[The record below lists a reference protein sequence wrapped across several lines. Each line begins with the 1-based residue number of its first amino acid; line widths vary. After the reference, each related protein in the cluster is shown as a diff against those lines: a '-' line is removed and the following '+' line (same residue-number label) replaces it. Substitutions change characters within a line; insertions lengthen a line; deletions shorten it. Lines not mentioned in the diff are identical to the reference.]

1 MIEYLMET
9 QRIRLPSLWKE
20 ASGNWRGET
29 TCREYRREQL
39 LTPTAHQSAVRLG
52 KAKRTRLRMIR
63 LYIGLTLQRR
73 ESSTLS
79 TDAYLLAK
87 CLHLVLFFFFCSIPE
102 VKAGCL
108 PSVLFEAQIN
118 QTDCPSHTIRRDL
131 LVTLTC
137 CKLLLLFFFFLS
149 EPDQYY
155 GFAVP
160 EIHRKDQY
168 HQFLSAPTWGQ
179 PPSWWTGCRR
189 GKRSEDPSA
198 TPRWETSRP
207 VPQKMPAGGWGR
219 KKWVFSLLFAC
230 IKPQLCTFWTVILQT
245 LSFRPQQ
252 ASLKLSLLK
261 DVEETFKSL
270 VYILWQPQSSI
281 IMLLLLVL
289 QCFLKNIH
297 LFHY

>member
-9 QRIRLPSLWKE
+9 QRIRLLSLWKE

-137 CKLLLLFFFFLS
+137 CKLLLLFCFFYLNRTSIMASLYQRFTGKINTTNSFPHPPEASHLLGGQVADEENAAKTPQQLLDGRPHVQYRKKCLREDEDVRNEFFLCCLH
-149 EPDQYY
+149 
-155 GFAVP
+155 A
-160 EIHRKDQY
+160 
-168 HQFLSAPTWGQ
+168 
-179 PPSWWTGCRR
+179 
-189 GKRSEDPSA
+189 
-198 TPRWETSRP
+198 
-207 VPQKMPAGGWGR
+207 
-219 KKWVFSLLFAC
+219 
-230 IKPQLCTFWTVILQT
+230 
-245 LSFRPQQ
+245 
-252 ASLKLSLLK
+252 
-261 DVEETFKSL
+261 
-270 VYILWQPQSSI
+270 
-281 IMLLLLVL
+281 
-289 QCFLKNIH
+289 
-297 LFHY
+297 

>member
-87 CLHLVLFFFFCSIPE
+87 CLHLVLFFFFFCSIPE

-137 CKLLLLFFFFLS
+137 CKLLLLFFFF
-149 EPDQYY
+149 
-155 GFAVP
+155 
-160 EIHRKDQY
+160 I
-168 HQFLSAPTWGQ
+168 
-179 PPSWWTGCRR
+179 WTGPVLWLRCTRDSPE
-189 GKRSEDPSA
+189 RSIPPIPFRTHLRPA
-198 TPRWETSRP
+198 TFLVDR
-207 VPQKMPAGGWGR
+207 
-219 KKWVFSLLFAC
+219 
-230 IKPQLCTFWTVILQT
+230 LQT
-245 LSFRPQQ
+245 RKTQRRPLSN
-252 ASLKLSLLK
+252 
-261 DVEETFKSL
+261 
-270 VYILWQPQSSI
+270 SS
-281 IMLLLLVL
+281 MGDLTSSTA
-289 QCFLKNIH
+289 KNACGRMRT
-297 LFHY
+297 